1 MTQSRD
7 PCERILVE
15 YPLFKAA
22 IARILAW
29 FDTHDATA
37 EPDCCSNAGES
48 GSGKTTIISYFAS
61 LHPRV
66 DHPVGRRGSRT
77 GRKNTGAAH
86 SQELRLKAAV
96 SAWRP
101 ALVRRQHGK
110 PGFDAASE
118 RLSVG
123 HQEDRTS
130 YRAFLRAFRISFP
143 STKCRIWLIST
154 WPFRMH
160 YAS

>member
-22 IARILAW
+22 IARILAC

-37 EPDCCSNAGES
+37 EPDCCSIAGES

-66 DHPVGRRGSRT
+66 DHQSGVEVPVLVV
-77 GRKNTGAAH
+77 KVPA
-86 SQELRLKAAV
+86 
-96 SAWRP
+96 RP
-101 ALVRRQHGK
+101 TVK
-110 PGFDAASE
+110 
-118 RLSVG
+118 
-123 HQEDRTS
+123 
-130 YRAFLRAFRISFP
+130 SF
-143 STKCRIWLIST
+143 
-154 WPFRMH
+154 
-160 YAS
+160 A